1 MAALY
6 IEKTCYFDWTAIW
19 SINCA
24 LTALTALRARL
35 TCGLVTTVGVLCVSL
50 C

>member
-1 MAALY
+1 MAALF

-19 SINCA
+19 PINR
-24 LTALTALRARL
+24 ALTALRARL